1 MSREAQSAAVRPPNA
16 MRFAMACLFTA
27 VAANPLQ
34 RFATDIVAPK
44 FFAWFASSEGMAKLH
59 QEHVDSPIVRHMIK
73 GSVLASAPDDAKLDF
88 ARSSAGAAVADFM
101 RLEQQHIGQWKIE
114 RIVEAAG
121 PSFDAPSARA
131 QLMSE
136 GISSKVVVYSFVDCP
151 WCLLAKERLMA
162 VAQADSVPWL
172 TTDDVSVIELED
184 LGQDG
189 KSLRAALALT
199 TGRTSMPSVWLN
211 GRCVGGWT
219 DGDMPAGEVG
229 LCLDASPGFEEL
241 SDGNRMRELLS

>member
-1 MSREAQSAAVRPPNA
+1 
-16 MRFAMACLFTA
+16 
-27 VAANPLQ
+27 
-34 RFATDIVAPK
+34 
-44 FFAWFASSEGMAKLH
+44 
-59 QEHVDSPIVRHMIK
+59 
-73 GSVLASAPDDAKLDF
+73 
-88 ARSSAGAAVADFM
+88 
-101 RLEQQHIGQWKIE
+101 
-114 RIVEAAG
+114 
-121 PSFDAPSARA
+121 
-131 QLMSE
+131 
-136 GISSKVVVYSFVDCP
+136 
-151 WCLLAKERLMA
+151 MA

-219 DGDMPAGEVG
+219 DGDMPAGEAG